1 MKVEVVWNDPQIVVF
16 QDLLYSHECDKITDN
31 LAAKLKIWSSVDK
44 YEGGSWTDVRVMKK

>member
-31 LAAKLKIWSSVDK
+31 LAAKLQTWTSVDK